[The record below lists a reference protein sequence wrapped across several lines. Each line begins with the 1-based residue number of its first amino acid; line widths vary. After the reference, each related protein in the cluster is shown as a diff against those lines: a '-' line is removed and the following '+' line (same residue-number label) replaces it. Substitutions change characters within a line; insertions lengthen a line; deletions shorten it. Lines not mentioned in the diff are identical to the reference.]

1 MNISIIG
8 TGYVGLTTGLCL
20 AEKGHT
26 ITCYDINKSL
36 TSKLNKGIP
45 SFFEPG
51 LKKLLKKQIK
61 NKKFQIKHL
70 SANTHFNSKAII
82 ITVGTP
88 SKKKKIDLMQIKKI
102 SIYLGKYLKNEKN
115 FISIIFKSTIPPGTT
130 DNIIKNIL
138 EKYSNKKLGK
148 FGLGMNPEFLREGQ
162 DIEDFMNP
170 DRIVIGYE
178 DSKTKLILKEIY
190 KYWKCDKLFVN
201 SRTAE
206 MIKYAN
212 NSILA
217 LQISAMNELSNISSS
232 IGQIDIDKV
241 ISGVHL
247 DKRWNPFLKKKKRQ
261 KPEILNY
268 LIPGCGFGGSCF
280 PKDLEALISI
290 AKQKKI
296 KSNLFKEVLNVN
308 KNQPYEIIK
317 ILKQHTSNLNNKKFM
332 VLGLSF
338 KQNTDDIRDSIS
350 VKIINLLKSYKV
362 KIFAHDPVAIEN
374 AKKIIKNKKNV
385 FFIKNWQKKI
395 ANVDILLLFT
405 KWDEYKKLLI
415 KNNSNKLK
423 NKILFDARRMFKKK
437 NFPKSIYLTV
447 GTSFKNQQ

>member
-1 MNISIIG
+1 M
-8 TGYVGLTTGLCL
+8 
-20 AEKGHT
+20 
-26 ITCYDINKSL
+26 
-36 TSKLNKGIP
+36 
-45 SFFEPG
+45 
-51 LKKLLKKQIK
+51 
-61 NKKFQIKHL
+61 
-70 SANTHFNSKAII
+70 
-82 ITVGTP
+82 
-88 SKKKKIDLMQIKKI
+88 
-102 SIYLGKYLKNEKN
+102 
-115 FISIIFKSTIPPGTT
+115 
-130 DNIIKNIL
+130 
-138 EKYSNKKLGK
+138 
-148 FGLGMNPEFLREGQ
+148 
-162 DIEDFMNP
+162 
-170 DRIVIGYE
+170 
-178 DSKTKLILKEIY
+178 
-190 KYWKCDKLFVN
+190 
-201 SRTAE
+201 
-206 MIKYAN
+206 
-212 NSILA
+212 
-217 LQISAMNELSNISSS
+217 
-232 IGQIDIDKV
+232 
-241 ISGVHL
+241 
-247 DKRWNPFLKKKKRQ
+247 
-261 KPEILNY
+261 
-268 LIPGCGFGGSCF
+268 
-280 PKDLEALISI
+280 
-290 AKQKKI
+290 
-296 KSNLFKEVLNVN
+296 LNVN